1 VDTETTKTL
10 RVVPVGSPIRDIA
23 HAGAAVYVLTSDRAV
38 GGAVHVVDLASMK
51 VTATIT
57 VGGAPTQMAVSP
69 DQTRVY
75 VVDYDHVAVLCTMS
89 L

>member
-1 VDTETTKTL
+1 
-10 RVVPVGSPIRDIA
+10 
-23 HAGAAVYVLTSDRAV
+23 
-38 GGAVHVVDLASMK
+38 SMK

-89 L
+89 LEIVDALKVDARPSCAAQGLEGSRLFIAD